1 MLLLNLVKEMENI
14 GLDYTMI
21 SLKRIDIPFD
31 NFTAVVVIRDR
42 YNVYILDEGYVI
54 DIEACETV
62 EEVLDFLLDLDMV
75 LEG

>member
-1 MLLLNLVKEMENI
+1 MLLELVKEMENI

-21 SLKRIDIPFD
+21 SLKRIDLPFD
-31 NFTAVVVIRDR
+31 NFTAVIVIKDR